1 MNDTLTPEVEVDEV
15 ASEEDTQPEAVEQAE
30 AE

>member
-1 MNDTLTPEVEVDEV
+1 MNDTLTPEVEDEA